1 MKLSAP
7 YAIEAGLNTNH
18 SAIVFSV
25 ELFALM
31 FLATDNAQIL
41 VLPHCYLVVDQCS
54 SFPKLSFYMFGDEY

>member
-1 MKLSAP
+1 MKLSAL

-25 ELFALM
+25 ELCALM

-41 VLPHCYLVVDQCS
+41 VLPHCYLVVD
-54 SFPKLSFYMFGDEY
+54 